1 MKFLKRAPKTLRLI
15 IPLLMLVIGL
25 LCFYSYLAIR
35 EFKLAQT
42 IPSPPVELVSE
53 IERTG
58 RDAICEDL
66 IGMWSI
72 LGSLKTWEFRKDGR
86 FIETQELK
94 FSKAEDWMANYRIEY
109 KYTCDDSMRTAEIPI
124 PDTIGEPSQF
134 LCCVTI
140 RLGAISEDRMVI
152 YNKYTD
158 REAIVIV
165 RE

>member
-1 MKFLKRAPKTLRLI
+1 MKFVKQAPKTLRLI

-35 EFKLAQT
+35 EFTLAQT

-58 RDAICEDL
+58 RDAICADL

-72 LGSLKTWEFRKDGR
+72 LGSFKTWEFRKDGR

-94 FSKAEDWMANYRIEY
+94 FSKIDDWMGDYRIEG
-109 KYTCDDSMRTAEIPI
+109 KYTCDDSMRTAKIPLSE
-124 PDTIGEPSQF
+124 TIGEPSQT
-134 LCCVTI
+134 LCCLTI
-140 RLGAISEDRMVI
+140 RLGVISEDGMVI
-152 YNKYTD
+152 YGYRD
-158 REAIVIV
+158 PDASVIV
-165 RE
+165 RK